1 MNQRTQ
7 QKLQRIQH
15 RLDGILS
22 ISTVE
27 FQHRFSVCRASTLQ
41 YMRQLVQQYPEQFE
55 LRTQTYRGKPL
66 YVLYN
71 KDYQP

>member
-1 MNQRTQ
+1 MNQRAQ
-7 QKLQRIQH
+7 RNLQRIRN

-27 FQHRFSVCRASTLQ
+27 FQNLFSICRASTLQ
-41 YMRQLVQQYPEQFE
+41 YMKLLVQQYPEQFE
-55 LRTQTYRGKPL
+55 IRSQTYRGKPL

-71 KDYQP
+71 KDYQT